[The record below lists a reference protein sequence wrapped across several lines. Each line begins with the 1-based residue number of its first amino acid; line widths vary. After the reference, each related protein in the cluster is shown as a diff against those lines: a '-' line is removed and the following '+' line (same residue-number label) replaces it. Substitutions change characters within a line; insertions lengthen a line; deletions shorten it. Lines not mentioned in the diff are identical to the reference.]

1 MPDTRILVTGATG
14 FVGLWTL
21 RRLRDARPDA
31 EVWAT
36 SERPDPGDLPAAR
49 YRQLDLRDETAV
61 RGLVRDCRPTGVVHL
76 ASLIA
81 GADLEAYLSVNVL
94 GTGRLYD
101 ALAAEGPADLRIV
114 QVGSAAMYGALKD
127 DELPVREEQA
137 LRPVTP
143 YAVSKVA
150 QEYLATS
157 AGLSQGLA
165 IVRARIF
172 NLLGPGQPP
181 GLVPMTFIRQLADVR
196 RGAAERLRVGLVTA
210 RRDFVD
216 VRDAVRALDL
226 LLSRG
231 EVGLAYT
238 VASGRD
244 VSVQEIID
252 ELLALTGIEAPVE
265 VEASRLRPVDVPVVR
280 ADVSRIADAVG
291 WEPEIGL
298 RESLAAMWSETED
311 G

>member
-36 SERPDPGDLPAAR
+36 SERPDPGNLPAPH

-61 RGLVRDCRPTGVVHL
+61 RALVRDCRPTGVIHL
-76 ASLIA
+76 ASLIS
-81 GADLEAYLSVNVL
+81 GVDLEAYLSVNVL

-101 ALAAEGPADLRIV
+101 ALAAEGPDGLRIV
-114 QVGSAAMYGALKD
+114 QVGSAAMYGAIRD
-127 DELPVREEQA
+127 DELPVREEQP

-172 NLLGPGQPP
+172 NLLGPGQPA
-181 GLVPMTFIRQLADVR
+181 GLVPMTFVRQLAEVR
-196 RGAAERLRVGLVTA
+196 SGAAERLRVGLVTA

-231 EVGLAYT
+231 DAGLAYN

-244 VSVQEIID
+244 ASVQEIID
-252 ELLALTGIEAPVE
+252 ELLALTGIEVPIE

-280 ADVSRIADAVG
+280 ADVSRIANAVG

-298 RESLAAMWSETED
+298 RESLEAMWSETED

>member
-36 SERPDPGDLPAAR
+36 SDRPDPGDLPAAR

-61 RGLVRDCRPTGVVHL
+61 RELVRDCRPTGVVHL

-101 ALAAEGPADLRIV
+101 ALAAEAPDDLRIV
-114 QVGSAAMYGALKD
+114 QVGSAAMYGAIRN
-127 DELPVREEQA
+127 DELPVREEQP
-137 LRPVTP
+137 LRPLTP

-172 NLLGPGQPP
+172 NLLGPGQPA
-181 GLVPMTFIRQLADVR
+181 GLVPMTFVPGR
-196 RGAAERLRVGLVTA
+196 RRTSAWGSSRPAAISSTSATRSGRSIFSSRAERQVWRTMWHREA
-210 RRDFVD
+210 TSRCRRSSTSSWH
-216 VRDAVRALDL
+216 
-226 LLSRG
+226 SRG
-231 EVGLAYT
+231 
-238 VASGRD
+238 
-244 VSVQEIID
+244 
-252 ELLALTGIEAPVE
+252 
-265 VEASRLRPVDVPVVR
+265 SRSRSRSRPRV
-280 ADVSRIADAVG
+280 
-291 WEPEIGL
+291 
-298 RESLAAMWSETED
+298 
-311 G
+311 